1 MWYKEPQYL
10 ADIEEHLGVTIQ
22 RVQLIPGG
30 GGGGQTV
37 NTEDGY
43 RNVRSMTPATLGR
56 GGGGCSV
63 GVEGEPVAGGGS
75 SHI

>member
-1 MWYKEPQYL
+1 M
-10 ADIEEHLGVTIQ
+10 G
-22 RVQLIPGG
+22 RRGG

-56 GGGGCSV
+56 GGGGSV
-63 GVEGEPVAGGGS
+63 GVRGGPVAGGGS
-75 SHI
+75 SHVQWNSSCVISI